1 MVRVVIFILIAILN
15 CAKPEAANP
24 NDQGTDEFWQK
35 QAFLCLVGQINLCT
49 STPPSPAAPTVT
61 AGNTENTVTW
71 SSVSGATS
79 YNLVYGTSAGVTRAS
94 GTVISSVVSPYT
106 HSGLTNNTTYYYT
119 VVAKVGTTESNLSQ
133 EASAT
138 PFCSPCRIFGTS
150 SLYDGILGG
159 ISGADAKCS
168 TDANKPTSPSS
179 SIYKAML
186 ADVSNRIACTS
197 SSCATSGLAEHKDW
211 VFQPNR
217 TYVRANDGATIVI
230 TDSVGIW
237 SSGTTISEALPT
249 NFTNGIFTGLAMSH
263 AWTTNVNTC
272 SNWSSTAGSGGFTS
286 NSINIGNSTNG
297 GSCSVGGFKILCVE
311 Q

>member
-61 AGNTENTVTW
+61 AGNTENIVTW

-150 SLYDGILGG
+150 S
-159 ISGADAKCS
+159 
-168 TDANKPTSPSS
+168 T
-179 SIYKAML
+179 
-186 ADVSNRIACTS
+186 
-197 SSCATSGLAEHKDW
+197 
-211 VFQPNR
+211 F
-217 TYVRANDGATIVI
+217 
-230 TDSVGIW
+230 
-237 SSGTTISEALPT
+237 
-249 NFTNGIFTGLAMSH
+249 
-263 AWTTNVNTC
+263 NV
-272 SNWSSTAGSGGFTS
+272 
-286 NSINIGNSTNG
+286 
-297 GSCSVGGFKILCVE
+297 
-311 Q
+311 